1 MRWIALA
8 LLVGLPLSGA
18 GAQESP
24 VSAILHSSSLR
35 GKTLRLRTDQ
45 ARITGRLIAAGAGE
59 VTLRPERGPVVVA
72 MQDIDTLWVRKTA
85 AGTGALIGGV
95 VGGLFLGFASWA
107 LDQSA
112 CSDTVCDGGPGP
124 AIGGAFLGGAIG
136 AIAGAGIGALIP
148 KWKRRF
154 P

>member
-1 MRWIALA
+1 MKWIALT
-8 LLVGLPLSGA
+8 LLAGLPLGEA
-18 GAQESP
+18 TAQESP
-24 VSAILHSSSLR
+24 VSSILNSSSLGGR
-35 GKTLRLRTDQ
+35 MLRLTTDQ
-45 ARITGRLIAAGAGE
+45 IRITGRLIAASDGQ
-59 VTLRPERGPVVVA
+59 VTLGPAGGRVIVA
-72 MQDIDTLWVRKTA
+72 MQDIDTVWVRKTA

-95 VGGLFLGFASWA
+95 VGGLFLGIAFYA

-112 CSDTVCDGGPGP
+112 CTDTVCNGGPAP

-136 AIAGAGIGALIP
+136 AIAGAGIGALVP